1 MNACVTGAIIRRL
14 REERGLTQA
23 QLAEALMVSDKAVSK
38 WETGKGCPD
47 ISLLEPIARVFDV
60 SVAELLSGSAVCN
73 LNRSANLLRSQ
84 FYVCPVC
91 GNVLYG
97 LGEAAIHCHGVMLA
111 PCEAEAPDAGHQ
123 ARVTEVE
130 DEYFVEIDHAMTR
143 AHHISFIAALSPFVP
158 VEAVGVFRYRSPAP
172 GKNFTA
178 TESQRRILELV
189 RRRPA
194 TLPDLALAL
203 ELPESISE

>member
-47 ISLLEPIARVFDV
+47 ISLLEPIARAFDV
-60 SVAELLSGSAVCN
+60 SVTELLSGSAVCN
-73 LNRSANLLRSQ
+73 LNRSANMLHAR

-130 DEYFVEIDHAMTR
+130 DEYFVEIDHAMTK
-143 AHHISFIAALSPFVP
+143 AHHISFIAALSPDGLQLVKLYP
-158 VEAVGVFRYRSPAP
+158 EGPAQARL
-172 GKNFTA
+172 K
-178 TESQRRILELV
+178 RRGV
-189 RRRPA
+189 RRVVWYCNRDGLFEA
-194 TLPDLALAL
+194 AL
-203 ELPESISE
+203 

>member
-47 ISLLEPIARVFDV
+47 ISLLEPIARAFDV
-60 SVAELLSGSAVCN
+60 SVTELLSGSAVCN
-73 LNRSANLLRSQ
+73 LNRSANMLRSR

-91 GNVLYG
+91 GNVLFG

-130 DEYFVEIDHAMTR
+130 DEYFVEIDHAMTK
-143 AHHISFIAALSPFVP
+143 AHHISFIAALSPDGLQLVKLYP
-158 VEAVGVFRYRSPAP
+158 EGPAQARL
-172 GKNFTA
+172 K
-178 TESQRRILELV
+178 RRGV
-189 RRRPA
+189 RRVVWYCNRDGLFEA
-194 TLPDLALAL
+194 AL
-203 ELPESISE
+203 